1 MSTVSILGHRVERRE
16 DPPLVTGAA
25 RFLADVAAPRA
36 LCAVFV
42 RSTVA
47 HGVLRSVDVAVAL
60 SQPGVVAAFGAADLA
75 LPDIPEWPRPDGP
88 PRPELGRPC
97 LARDRVRF
105 VGDPIAVLV
114 AETEAQAVDAAE
126 QVVVDVDPLPVVTD
140 PVAAMA
146 DDAPLLFPDIGTN
159 VVLEVPAGEP
169 GDVLDGAD
177 VVVRARFV
185 NQRVAPVP
193 MEPNGTLAR
202 PLPDGSLEVVVSSQ
216 APFGVRNAI
225 ARALGM
231 PAEAVWV
238 HTPAVGGGFGA
249 KGGVYPEQIVVAALA
264 VRLGRPVRHVETRSE
279 NLVAMSHGRGQ
290 VQEVALGARRDGTV
304 VGFEAR
310 TVTEV
315 GAYCWRGAIPFRTA
329 RLMATGVYRIE
340 RLALTS
346 LGVVTN
352 TTPIGPYRGAGRPEA
367 AAMIER
373 AMDMLAGELGLDP
386 VEVRRRNFVPPEDF
400 PYRTPTGASYDT
412 GDYARTLDR
421 ALELAGYEQLRAE
434 QARRRAA
441 GGTREMGIGISTF
454 VEVSGTGSEYGS
466 VAVERDG
473 SVVITTGA
481 SPHGQGL
488 ESALTTLVTGI
499 LGVPATRVRVVHSDT
514 RLVPHG
520 VGTFGSRSGQLAG
533 SAVFLAT
540 EEVVRQAKEIAGDLL
555 EAAPEDIVL
564 AGGAFCVAGVPATS
578 VGWADVAA
586 AAPGGRIFADD
597 DFTQEEG
604 TYPFGAHVAVVEV
617 DTETGRVELVRFVAV
632 DDCGE
637 VLQPT
642 IVKGQVHGG
651 VAQGVAQALFEEVRY
666 DADGNPM
673 TATLADY
680 GMPSA
685 AELPSFQLGETV
697 TPSPRNPLGMKGV
710 GEAGTVG
717 ATVAVQNA
725 VLDALSPLRVPH
737 LDMPL
742 TAERVWH
749 AIRSHRG

>member
-25 RFLADVAAPRA
+25 RFLADVEARGA

-47 HGVLRSVDVAVAL
+47 HGVLRSVDVAAAL

-105 VGDPIAVLV
+105 VGDPIAVVV

-159 VVLEVPAGEP
+159 VVLEVGAGEQ

-202 PLPDGSLEVVVSSQ
+202 PLPDGTLELVVSSQ

-225 ARALGM
+225 SRALGM
-231 PAEAVWV
+231 RAEAVWV

-264 VRLGRPVRHVETRSE
+264 VRLGRSVRHVETRSE

-304 VGFEAR
+304 VGLEAR
-310 TVTEV
+310 TITEV

-373 AMDMLAGELGLDP
+373 AMDMLAAELGIDP

-421 ALELAGYEQLRAE
+421 ALEVAGYDQLRAE

-454 VEVSGTGSEYGS
+454 VEVSGAGSEYGS

-473 SVVITTGA
+473 SVLITTGA

-520 VGTFGSRSGQLAG
+520 IGTFGSRSGQLAG
-533 SAVFLAT
+533 SAVFRAS
-540 EEVVRQAKEIAGDLL
+540 EQVVRQAKEVAGDLL
-555 EAAPEDIVL
+555 EAAPEDVVL
-564 AGGAFCVAGVPATS
+564 ADGAFCVAGVPATS
-578 VGWADVAA
+578 LGWAEVAA
-586 AAPGGRIFADD
+586 AAPGGRLFADD
-597 DFTQEEG
+597 DFTQEVG

-637 VLQPT
+637 VLHPT

-725 VLDALSPLRVPH
+725 VLDALSPLRVRH

-742 TAERVWH
+742 TAERVWG